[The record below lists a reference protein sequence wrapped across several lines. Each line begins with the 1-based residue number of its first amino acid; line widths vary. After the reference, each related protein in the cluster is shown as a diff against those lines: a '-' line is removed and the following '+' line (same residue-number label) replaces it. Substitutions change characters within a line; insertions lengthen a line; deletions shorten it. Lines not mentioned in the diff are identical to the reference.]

1 MAGIPDPKSIVN
13 PEQDEGEP
21 APVVVHVHKHAARP
35 RWYTHLN
42 CRPAAGLEGRPIQ
55 AIARSL
61 GIPVIRPTGTGFM
74 IDADAF
80 DEAVRTSS
88 GRAAVKRA
96 TEAQNE
102 DAEGLGAAGLRVV
115 GGRR

>member
-1 MAGIPDPKSIVN
+1 MSA
-13 PEQDEGEP
+13 EHEDEP
-21 APVVVHVHKHAARP
+21 SPVVVHVHKHAARP
-35 RWYTHLN
+35 RWYTHVN
-42 CRPAAGLEGRPIQ
+42 GRAAAGLEGRQLQ

-61 GIPVIRPTGTGFM
+61 GIPVIRPTGSGFM

-80 DEAVRTSS
+80 DEAVRTSA

-96 TEAQNE
+96 TETQNDD
-102 DAEGLGAAGLRVV
+102 DASLGAAGLRVV